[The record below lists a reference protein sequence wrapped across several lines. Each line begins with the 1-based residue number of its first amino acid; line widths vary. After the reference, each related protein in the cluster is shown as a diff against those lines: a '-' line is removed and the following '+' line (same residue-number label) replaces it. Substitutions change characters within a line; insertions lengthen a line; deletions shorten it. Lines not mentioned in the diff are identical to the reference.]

1 MISFKVKVGDPNNW
15 HHPSLLLSSKLRLS
29 RVAASAPDSSDSCLQ
44 NRLIILVFFIGSRFA
59 RVLSND
65 LYECKSK
72 GSFNNC
78 WLMSLGSLEV
88 SDCPVSPLC
97 SERLDRLEENE
108 MGNGPEIRLQ

>member
-1 MISFKVKVGDPNNW
+1 MGYVNS
-15 HHPSLLLSSKLRLS
+15 
-29 RVAASAPDSSDSCLQ
+29 Q
-44 NRLIILVFFIGSRFA
+44 EGSRFA

-72 GSFNNC
+72 GSFNNG

-97 SERLDRLEENE
+97 SERLDRLEENG
-108 MGNGPEIRLQ
+108 MGNGPENSFNKALSRANQW